1 MTDLFST
8 ECNSALRAGPA
19 RPPGTGRGTTR
30 ESEWRLW
37 EPSALSGA
45 LWESKYQDLCQE
57 CPPGA
62 PGAAL
67 SSLTARTGGTVSL
80 STAAVLQIQ

>member
-37 EPSALSGA
+37 EPSGSPSTITKIYAKNA
-45 LWESKYQDLCQE
+45 
-57 CPPGA
+57 PPEPLERRFRRSPHGRVG
-62 PGAAL
+62 PFL
-67 SSLTARTGGTVSL
+67 
-80 STAAVLQIQ
+80 